1 MSAERQAGSVVAP
14 RHLTKTEIALQVL
27 RERIASGDLAAGAR
41 LRVEEVATELAM
53 SPTPVRE
60 ALRLLQADGLV
71 DYPAHHGVVVAKPS
85 LDEIRDL
92 FRLRSVLE
100 PLAMELAVPRLDAS
114 ALARLERAHEQQVE
128 AVRTN
133 RGGAIAK
140 SNADWHRTL
149 YEAAGSP
156 LLNDFI
162 RRLWQA
168 FPWRTMWA
176 LPGRSELSLRQ
187 HTAMMK
193 AIHKGDAARAAEL
206 LRAHVTSGEASMLA
220 RFDDRKEM
228 S

>member
-1 MSAERQAGSVVAP
+1 MVAP

-27 RERIASGDLAAGAR
+27 RDRIGSGDLVAGTR
-41 LRVEEVATELAM
+41 LRVEELANELGM
-53 SPTPVRE
+53 SPTPIRE

-71 DYPAHHGVVVAKPS
+71 DYRAHYGIVVAKPS
-85 LDEIRDL
+85 VDEIRDL

-114 ALARLERAHEQQVE
+114 ALAQLERAHEQQVE
-128 AVRTN
+128 AVRAN
-133 RGGAIAK
+133 RGSTIAK
-140 SNADWHRTL
+140 SNSDWHWTL

-187 HTAMMK
+187 HTAMMR
-193 AIHKGDAARAAEL
+193 AIGKGDAKRAAEL
-206 LRAHVTSGEASMLA
+206 LRSHVTSGEATLLA
-220 RFDDRKEM
+220 QFEDRQAGRQ
-228 S
+228 

>member
-1 MSAERQAGSVVAP
+1 MVAP

-27 RERIASGDLAAGAR
+27 RERIGSGDLAAGAR
-41 LRVEEVATELAM
+41 LRVEELANELAM

-71 DYPAHHGVVVAKPS
+71 DYRAHYGIVVAKPS
-85 LDEIRDL
+85 VDEIREL

-100 PLAMELAVPRLDAS
+100 PLAAELAVPRLGS
-114 ALARLERAHEQQVE
+114 AALTQLERAHEQQVE
-128 AVRTN
+128 AVRAN
-133 RGGAIAK
+133 RGSAIAR
-140 SNADWHRTL
+140 SNSDWHWTL

-156 LLNDFI
+156 VLSDFI

-187 HTAMMK
+187 HTAMMR
-193 AIHKGDAARAAEL
+193 AIRKGDAARVAEL
-206 LRAHVTSGEASMLA
+206 LRAHVTSGEATMLA
-220 RFDDRKEM
+220 QLEDRRETQAAAP
-228 S
+228 